1 MKKVL
6 FVLLFITGFAFSLFA
21 QSFDVKNSSNDN
33 QNLTITSKDTQ
44 VLEYFEEFYS
54 ELKQPKYQLYK
65 TQNMWTFLKLDTET
79 GRIWQVQYSLDG
91 SQYRFETALDIS
103 SRLSTYDKPI
113 CGRFVLYSTDN
124 MYNFILLDQF
134 DGRCWQVQWSTKS
147 SERGIW
153 RIY

>member
-6 FVLLFITGFAFSLFA
+6 FVILFIIGFGFSLFA
-21 QSFDVKNSSNDN
+21 QSFNVTNSSNDN
-33 QNLTITSKDTQ
+33 QNQPSTSKDTKM
-44 VLEYFEEFYS
+44 LEYFEEFYS

-113 CGRFVLYSTDN
+113 CGRFVLYPTDN
-124 MYNFILLDQF
+124 MYNFILLDQI

-147 SERGIW
+147 TERGVW